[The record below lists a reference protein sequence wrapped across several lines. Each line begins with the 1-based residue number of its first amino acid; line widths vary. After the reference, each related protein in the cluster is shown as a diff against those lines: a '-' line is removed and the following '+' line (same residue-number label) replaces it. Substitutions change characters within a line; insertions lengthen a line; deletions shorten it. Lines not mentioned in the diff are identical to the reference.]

1 MSLDKTLR
9 DINRRPISVQ
19 DKKHVTSA
27 LPEFFQTEYPKF
39 TKFLDAY
46 YDYSDSDVSPTKL
59 IDELFLN
66 RDITQVDIDL
76 LSFIEDE
83 LLLGQQYFE
92 GFRNKREAAD
102 YSSTLYKS
110 KGTKYS
116 IEQFFR
122 VFFNSFVDVKYTK
135 ENVFIV
141 GNTHDLKKEKENHNA
156 GITPYAPEITISAS
170 RIGPDEQRYITDDK
184 LYQKY
189 ALLIKSTLPIDTW
202 RDIYKLFVHP
212 AGMYVA
218 GEVQIVSIAE
228 PEYLLMPP
236 GIADSTGPIY
246 AGIADVATFGF
257 NATNHIVQQI
267 LPTQQTFT
275 LAPIQLG
282 QFQGGNMTLA
292 EFDRSFDT
300 LAEGTNAG
308 SQTMDEDLVVGD
320 SSYPRM
326 SSNNQLLLNFSND
339 FF

>member
-9 DINRRPISVQ
+9 DINRRAISVQ
-19 DKKHVTSA
+19 NKKHVSNV

-39 TKFLDAY
+39 AKFLNAY
-46 YDYSDSDVSPTKL
+46 YDYADSDVSPTHL

-83 LLLGQQYFE
+83 LLLGQQFFE

-110 KGTKYS
+110 KGTKYG

-141 GNTHDLKKEKENHNA
+141 GSVHDLKKEKENHNA
-156 GITPYAPEITISAS
+156 GISPYAPEIIVSAS
-170 RIGPDEQRYITDDK
+170 RIGPDDQRYITDDK

-228 PEYLLMPP
+228 PDYLIMPP
-236 GIADSTGPIY
+236 GIADSAGPQFTGV
-246 AGIADVATFGF
+246 ADVAIFEF
-257 NATNHIVQQI
+257 NSTNQVVQQI
-267 LPTQQTFT
+267 LPAQQTFT

-282 QFQGGNMTLA
+282 QMQGGNLTLA
-292 EFDRSFDT
+292 DFDTQFDT
-300 LAEGTNAG
+300 LAIGNNAG
-308 SQTMDEDLVVGD
+308 SQTFDADSVTGD
-320 SSYPRM
+320 SAFPKL

>member
-19 DKKHVTSA
+19 DKKQVSGI
-27 LPEFFQTEYPKF
+27 LPEYFQTEYPKF
-39 TKFLDAY
+39 GRFLEAY
-46 YDYSDSDVSPTKL
+46 YDYMDGDTSPAKL
-59 IDELFLN
+59 IDELFLS

-83 LLLGQQYFE
+83 LLLGQQFFE
-92 GFRNKREAAD
+92 GFKNKREAAD

-122 VFFNSFVDVKYTK
+122 VFFNSFVDVEYTK
-135 ENVFIV
+135 KNIFIV
-141 GNTHDLKKEKENHNA
+141 GNVHDLKKEKENHNA
-156 GITPYAPEITISAS
+156 GITPYAPEITVSAS
-170 RIGPDEQRYITDDK
+170 RIGPDEQRFLTDDK

-189 ALLIKSTLPIDTW
+189 ALLVKSTLPIDTW

-218 GEVQIVSIAE
+218 GEVQIVGVAE
-228 PEYLLMPP
+228 KDYLAMPD
-236 GIADSTGPIY
+236 GIADSTGPIFT
-246 AGIADVATFGF
+246 GVADVAIFQF

-267 LPTQQTFT
+267 LPAQQTFT

-292 EFDRSFDT
+292 EFDRNFDT

-308 SQTMDEDLVVGD
+308 SQTFDEDSVVGD

>member
-19 DKKHVTSA
+19 DKKHVTSV

-39 TKFLDAY
+39 AKFLDAY
-46 YDYSDSDVSPTKL
+46 YDYSDSDVSPTNL

-83 LLLGQQYFE
+83 LLLGQQFFE

-122 VFFNSFVDVKYTK
+122 VFFNSFVDVIYTK

-141 GNTHDLKKEKENHNA
+141 GNAHDLKKEKENHNA

-170 RIGPDEQRYITDDK
+170 RIGPDEQRYLTDDK

-189 ALLIKSTLPIDTW
+189 ALLVKSTLPIDTW

-218 GEVQIVSIAE
+218 GEVQLVGIAE
-228 PEYLLMPP
+228 PDYLIMPP
-236 GIADSTGPIY
+236 GIADSTGPQFT
-246 AGIADVATFGF
+246 GVADVAIFQF

-282 QFQGGNMTLA
+282 QMQGGNMTLA

-300 LAEGTNAG
+300 LAEGANAG
-308 SQTMDEDLVVGD
+308 SQTMDEDSVIGD

>member
-9 DINRRPISVQ
+9 DINRRAISVQ
-19 DKKHVTSA
+19 DKKQVSGI
-27 LPEFFQTEYPKF
+27 LPEYFQTEYPKF
-39 TKFLDAY
+39 ASFLEAY

-122 VFFNSFVDVKYTK
+122 VFFNSFVDVRYTK
-135 ENVFIV
+135 ENIFIV
-141 GNTHDLKKEKENHNA
+141 GNVHDLEKEKENHNA
-156 GITPYAPEITISAS
+156 GITPYAPEITVSAS
-170 RIGPDEQRYITDDK
+170 RIGPDDQRYITDDK

-189 ALLIKSTLPIDTW
+189 ALLIKSTLPINTW

-218 GEVQIVSIAE
+218 GEVQIISIAE
-228 PEYLLMPP
+228 PDYLIMPP
-236 GIADSTGPIY
+236 GVADSTGPQFT
-246 AGIADVATFGF
+246 GVADVAIFQF

-275 LAPIQLG
+275 LAPVQLG
-282 QFQGGNMTLA
+282 QFQGGNMTLL
-292 EFDRSFDT
+292 EFDRSFDN

-308 SQTMDEDLVVGD
+308 TQTMDEDSVVGD

-326 SSNNQLLLNFSND
+326 SNGNQLLLNFSND

>member
-9 DINRRPISVQ
+9 DINRRAISVQ
-19 DKKHVTSA
+19 DKKHVKSV
-27 LPEFFQTEYPKF
+27 LPEYFQSEYPKF
-39 TKFLDAY
+39 GKFLEAY
-46 YDYSDSDVSPTKL
+46 YDYMDGDNSPAKL

-92 GFRNKREAAD
+92 GFVNKREAAD

-122 VFFNSFVDVKYTK
+122 VFYNSFAEVKYTK

-141 GNTHDLKKEKENHNA
+141 GNVHDLEKEKENHNA

-170 RIGPDEQRYITDDK
+170 RIGPDEQRYLTDDK

-218 GEVQIVSIAE
+218 GEVQIISIAE
-228 PEYLLMPP
+228 PDYLIMPP

-246 AGIADVATFGF
+246 AGIADVAALAF

-275 LAPIQLG
+275 LAPLQLG
-282 QFQGGNMTLA
+282 QFQGGNMTLL

-300 LAEGTNAG
+300 LAEGANAG
-308 SQTMDEDLVVGD
+308 SQTFDEDNVVGD

-326 SSNNQLLLNFSND
+326 SSDNQLLLNFSND

>member
-9 DINRRPISVQ
+9 DINRRAISVQ
-19 DKKHVTSA
+19 NKKHVSNV

-39 TKFLDAY
+39 AKFLNAY
-46 YDYSDSDVSPTKL
+46 YDYADSDVSPTHL

-83 LLLGQQYFE
+83 LLLGQQFFE
-92 GFRNKREAAD
+92 GFKNKREAAD

-141 GNTHDLKKEKENHNA
+141 GSVHDLKKEKENHNA
-156 GITPYAPEITISAS
+156 GISPYAPEIIVSAS
-170 RIGPDEQRYITDDK
+170 RIGPDDQRYITYDK

-228 PEYLLMPP
+228 PDYLIMPP
-236 GIADSTGPIY
+236 GIADSAGPQFTGV
-246 AGIADVATFGF
+246 ADVAIFEF
-257 NATNHIVQQI
+257 NSTNQVVQQI
-267 LPTQQTFT
+267 LPAQQTFT

-282 QFQGGNMTLA
+282 QMQGGNLTLA
-292 EFDRSFDT
+292 DFDTQFDT
-300 LAEGTNAG
+300 LAIGNNAG
-308 SQTMDEDLVVGD
+308 SQTFDADSVTGD
-320 SSYPRM
+320 SAFPKL

>member
-9 DINRRPISVQ
+9 DINRRPVSVL
-19 DKKHVTSA
+19 DKKQISGV
-27 LPEFFQTEYPKF
+27 LPEYFQTEYPKF
-39 TKFLDAY
+39 GRFLEAY
-46 YDYSDSDVSPTKL
+46 YDYMDGDTSPAKL
-59 IDELFLN
+59 IDELFLS

-83 LLLGQQYFE
+83 LLLGQQFFE
-92 GFRNKREAAD
+92 GFKNKREAAD

-122 VFFNSFVDVKYTK
+122 VFFNSFVDVEYTK
-135 ENVFIV
+135 ENIFIV
-141 GNTHDLKKEKENHNA
+141 GNVHDLKKEKENHNA
-156 GITPYAPEITISAS
+156 GITPYAPEITVSAS
-170 RIGPDEQRYITDDK
+170 RIGPDEQRFLTDDK

-218 GEVQIVSIAE
+218 GEVQIVGVAE
-228 PEYLLMPP
+228 KDYLAMPD
-236 GIADSTGPIY
+236 GIADSAGPIF
-246 AGIADVATFGF
+246 AGVADVAILQF

-308 SQTMDEDLVVGD
+308 SQTFDEDSVVGD

-326 SSNNQLLLNFSND
+326 SSNNQLLINFSND

>member
-19 DKKHVTSA
+19 DKKHVSSV

-39 TKFLDAY
+39 AKFLDAY
-46 YDYSDSDVSPTKL
+46 YDYADSDVSPTRL

-83 LLLGQQYFE
+83 LLLGQQFFE
-92 GFRNKREAAD
+92 GFKNKREAAD

-135 ENVFIV
+135 ENIFIV
-141 GNTHDLKKEKENHNA
+141 GNVHDLKKEKENHNA
-156 GITPYAPEITISAS
+156 GITPYAPEIIVSAS
-170 RIGPDEQRYITDDK
+170 RIGPDDQRYITDDK

-202 RDIYKLFVHP
+202 RNIYKLFVHP

-228 PEYLLMPP
+228 PDYVIMPP
-236 GIADSTGPIY
+236 GIADSDGPQFTGV
-246 AGIADVATFGF
+246 ADVAIFQF

-267 LPTQQTFT
+267 LPAQQTFT

-282 QFQGGNMTLA
+282 QFQGGNMTLL
-292 EFDRSFDT
+292 EFDRSFDN

-308 SQTMDEDLVVGD
+308 SQTFDEDNVPGD
-320 SSYPRM
+320 SSFPRM
-326 SSNNQLLLNFSND
+326 SSDNQLLLNFSND

>member
-9 DINRRPISVQ
+9 DINRRAISVQ
-19 DKKHVTSA
+19 DKKQVSGI
-27 LPEFFQTEYPKF
+27 LPEYFQTEYPKF
-39 TKFLDAY
+39 ASFLEAY

-59 IDELFLN
+59 IDELFLS

-122 VFFNSFVDVKYTK
+122 VFFNSFVDVRYTK
-135 ENVFIV
+135 ENIFIV
-141 GNTHDLKKEKENHNA
+141 GNVHDLEKEKENHNA
-156 GITPYAPEITISAS
+156 GITPYAPEITVSAS
-170 RIGPDEQRYITDDK
+170 RIGPDDQRYITDDK

-189 ALLIKSTLPIDTW
+189 ALLIKSTLPINTW

-218 GEVQIVSIAE
+218 GEVQIISIAE
-228 PEYLLMPP
+228 PDYLIMPP
-236 GIADSTGPIY
+236 GVADSTGPQFT
-246 AGIADVATFGF
+246 GVADVAIFQF

-275 LAPIQLG
+275 LAPVQLG
-282 QFQGGNMTLA
+282 QFDGGNMTLL
-292 EFDRSFDT
+292 EFDRSFDN

-308 SQTMDEDLVVGD
+308 TQTMDEDSVVGD

-326 SSNNQLLLNFSND
+326 SNGNQLLLNFSND

>member
-46 YDYSDSDVSPTKL
+46 YDYSDSDISPTKL

-141 GNTHDLKKEKENHNA
+141 GNVHDLKKEKENHNA

-170 RIGPDEQRYITDDK
+170 RIGPDEQRYLTDDK

-189 ALLIKSTLPIDTW
+189 ALLVKSTLPIDTW

-218 GEVQIVSIAE
+218 GEVQIVGIAE
-228 PEYLLMPP
+228 PDYLIMPP

-246 AGIADVATFGF
+246 AGIADVASFAF

-282 QFQGGNMTLA
+282 HLQGGNMTLQ
-292 EFDRSFDT
+292 EFDNNFDT
-300 LAEGTNAG
+300 LAEGANAG
-308 SQTMDEDLVVGD
+308 SQTMDEDSVVGD
-320 SSYPRM
+320 TSFPKM
-326 SSNNQLLLNFSND
+326 SSDNQLLLNFSND

>member
-46 YDYSDSDVSPTKL
+46 YDYADSDVSPTKL

-141 GNTHDLKKEKENHNA
+141 GNVHDLKKEKENHNA

-170 RIGPDEQRYITDDK
+170 RIGPDEQRYLTDDK

-189 ALLIKSTLPIDTW
+189 ALFTV
-202 RDIYKLFVHP
+202 FC
-212 AGMYVA
+212 M
-218 GEVQIVSIAE
+218 SI
-228 PEYLLMPP
+228 
-236 GIADSTGPIY
+236 
-246 AGIADVATFGF
+246 
-257 NATNHIVQQI
+257 
-267 LPTQQTFT
+267 
-275 LAPIQLG
+275 
-282 QFQGGNMTLA
+282 
-292 EFDRSFDT
+292 
-300 LAEGTNAG
+300 
-308 SQTMDEDLVVGD
+308 
-320 SSYPRM
+320 
-326 SSNNQLLLNFSND
+326 
-339 FF
+339 